1 MRTLIGNEV
10 AYSYYN
16 YIGGEVAGRY
26 MEQQI
31 PFVGINHMETAN
43 RSVLTV
49 NLEARMRL
57 FARHYIS
64 LKGAYGIQNE
74 NFFKMFTE
82 SRNLFGIGLKYAYN
96 SPIGP
101 ISILFDVSNIDKSLG
116 VYFSLGKTF

>member
-1 MRTLIGNEV
+1 
-10 AYSYYN
+10 
-16 YIGGEVAGRY
+16 
-26 MEQQI
+26 
-31 PFVGINHMETAN
+31 METAN

-116 VYFSLGKTF
+116 VYFSLGKPSDGSRLRPLTRIKDLHLRVQDICRTFGRRG